1 MREDPLYNLV
11 PGYREAVQRETD
23 LRDAAF
29 LPVTDSI
36 CGVEVNQLTPFHLA
50 ALTLARSPFICGG
63 VPFPRDIALFLWCV
77 SPEYNPRAV
86 VSRWLFIRRVAK
98 LDYREAVEGVMRY
111 VGEAFADAPGGKG
124 ERFKQS
130 YYSSTASI
138 VDLLAHEY
146 GWAEADIMRVPF
158 KRLFQYSRCIR
169 ERYAERPMFFNSSDS
184 ILADWQDE
192 QNQRAKEEALN

>member
-1 MREDPLYNLV
+1 MREDPLYKLV

-63 VPFPRDIALFLWCV
+63 VPFPRDIAIFLWCV
-77 SPEYNPRAV
+77 SPEYNPRSV
-86 VSRWLFIRRVAK
+86 VARWFFIRRVAK
-98 LDYREAVEGVMRY
+98 LDYRESVEAIMRY
-111 VGEAFADAPGGKG
+111 VSEAFFDAPGGKG

-169 ERYAERPMFFNSSDS
+169 ERYAERPMFFNASDS
-184 ILADWQDE
+184 ILAEWQDE
-192 QNQRAKEEALN
+192 QNRRTKEEALN